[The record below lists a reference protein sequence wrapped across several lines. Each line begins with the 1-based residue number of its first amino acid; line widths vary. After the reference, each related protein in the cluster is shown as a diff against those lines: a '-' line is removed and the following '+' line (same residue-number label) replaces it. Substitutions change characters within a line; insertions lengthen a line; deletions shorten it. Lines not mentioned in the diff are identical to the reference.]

1 MPVASDVRCLMKRA
15 HLLLHLSFPV
25 AVALIGLLLS
35 LGREPI
41 SVELLYVHLAWGL
54 LFYAAPHILWAI
66 VTNAIKPAL
75 VVWHAGFFTSSC
87 ALLLVAAVS
96 VWGPRD
102 QSGLP
107 YQWLVYWPL
116 SAVLLVVV
124 VIGWFLKGRQHAS
137 T

>member
-1 MPVASDVRCLMKRA
+1 MKRA

-25 AVALIGLLLS
+25 AVALIGFFLS
-35 LGREPI
+35 LRRELI
-41 SVELLYVHLAWGL
+41 SVELLFVHMAWGL

-66 VTNAIKPAL
+66 VSNAVKPVL
-75 VVWHAGFFTSSC
+75 PVWHAGFFASSG
-87 ALLLVAAVS
+87 ALLLTAALS

>member
-1 MPVASDVRCLMKRA
+1 MKRA

-25 AVALIGLLLS
+25 AVALIGFLLS
-35 LGREPI
+35 LRREPI
-41 SVELLYVHLAWGL
+41 SVELLFVHLAWGL

-66 VTNAIKPAL
+66 VSNAVKPVLA
-75 VVWHAGFFTSSC
+75 VWHAGFFASSG
-87 ALLLVAAVS
+87 ALLLTAALS
-96 VWGPRD
+96 FWGPRD

-107 YQWLVYWPL
+107 YQWLVYLPL